1 MILVLFIILIKVW
14 MTGNAFQAATAS
26 NSNLEEAKVKAFS
39 LATVDVC
46 CVCCVL
52 PSENQNIRNKAMIS
66 QKSSDN

>member
-1 MILVLFIILIKVW
+1 

-46 CVCCVL
+46 CVL
-52 PSENQNIRNKAMIS
+52 QSENQNIRNKAMIS
-66 QKSSDN
+66 QKSSDNWFLQLFEVRPS

>member
-1 MILVLFIILIKVW
+1 

-46 CVCCVL
+46 CVL